1 MGGRVDSAEGESP
14 GCSVTLCTFAV
25 SNEGLELS
33 VAMRE
38 SIRIRAAGLADCE
51 RLAMMFHALWPA
63 GSIEEH
69 RKEVCSLLDGT
80 ARLTMPIAVLVAE
93 ARGDGVVG
101 FVEVDLRSHA
111 DGCDPAQ
118 AVGYVEGWYVTE
130 EYRRSGVGASLIAAA
145 EDWAR
150 GFGCVEMGSDA
161 VIDNVVSQ
169 QAHAAL
175 GYEVVDRC
183 VHYRKRI

>member
-1 MGGRVDSAEGESP
+1 MEKEIQ
-14 GCSVTLCTFAV
+14 
-25 SNEGLELS
+25 
-33 VAMRE
+33 
-38 SIRIRAAGLADCE
+38 IRTARLVDCE
-51 RLAMMFHALWPA
+51 RLARMFHSLWPA
-63 GSIEEH
+63 GSVVEH
-69 RKEVCSLLDGT
+69 GKEMRSILDG
-80 ARLTMPIAVLVAE
+80 AAKLTMPIAVLVAE
-93 ARGDGVVG
+93 AGSDGVVG

-130 EYRRSGVGASLIAAA
+130 EYRRSGVGAKLITAA
-145 EDWAR
+145 EEWAR

-183 VHYRKRI
+183 VHYRKKL

>member
-1 MGGRVDSAEGESP
+1 MGES
-14 GCSVTLCTFAV
+14 VQ
-25 SNEGLELS
+25 
-33 VAMRE
+33 
-38 SIRIRAAGLADCE
+38 IRAAGLKDCE
-51 RLAMMFHALWPA
+51 RLAVMFHALWPA
-63 GSIEEH
+63 GSVEEH
-69 RKEVCSLLDGT
+69 GKEVRAILDGT
-80 ARLTMPIAVLVAE
+80 AKLTLPIAVMVAE
-93 ARGDGVVG
+93 TDDGCVVG

-130 EYRRSGVGASLIAAA
+130 EHRRSGVGARLIAVA
-145 EDWAR
+145 EEWAR